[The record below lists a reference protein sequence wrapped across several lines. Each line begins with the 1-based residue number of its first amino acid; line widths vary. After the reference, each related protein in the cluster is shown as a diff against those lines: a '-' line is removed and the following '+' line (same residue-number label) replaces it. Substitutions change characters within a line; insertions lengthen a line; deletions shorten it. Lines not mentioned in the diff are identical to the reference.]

1 MHSVKP
7 ALRNAEQRN
16 KEIGIFNRSK
26 DLGGREVL
34 ARASELY
41 WYPSEVDVSIRP
53 GWFYHADQNE
63 QIKPLSHL
71 VDIYFKSVGYNSVL
85 LLNIPPD
92 KRGLIHETD
101 RLRLNEFASYLKN
114 TFNDN
119 FLKKGNSYWQASSG
133 ESREFTVQTN
143 ALVNT
148 FMLQEDIAKGQRV
161 EDFLLEGWMDNAWH
175 KLAEGTTVGYKRLIR
190 FDSCQPEKV
199 RLTIRSARGKANF
212 LNAGLFYAQPLS
224 NTNAKVK
231 LGNVPISS
239 SPSSPSSTLG
249 PYLWPPVFLVL
260 TGGTESLQPA
270 LPLLLPA

>member
-1 MHSVKP
+1 M
-7 ALRNAEQRN
+7 
-16 KEIGIFNRSK
+16 
-26 DLGGREVL
+26 GGREVL

-231 LGNVPISS
+231 LGNVPISQYHIVGDDKEAGKAIDGNLQS
-239 SPSSPSSTLG
+239 VWRTDIDPA
-249 PYLWPPVFLVL
+249 PVCADHNANIQVH
-260 TGGTESLQPA
+260 GR
-270 LPLLLPA
+270 